1 MLYKRR
7 TILLKKTLRLLPAVV
22 DNQFRGI
29 KLSQYALLL
38 ITVVTIV
45 RSLIH
50 VFAPDGG
57 AQSIATIPLESY
69 STQAAAT
76 VILMFSL
83 WGLSQLLMG
92 FVYLGVYLKYK
103 SLIPAMY
110 VLLILE
116 YAMRIV
122 IGQMKPIVTTGTA
135 PGSVGSWVMVPVCVL
150 LLVLSLI
157 KGKENVKGAQ
167 TLNQ

>member
-1 MLYKRR
+1 MKR
-7 TILLKKTLRLLPAVV
+7 IKIKLLPDSI
-22 DNQFRGI
+22 DNRYRGR
-29 KLSQYALLL
+29 KLSQYAFLF
-38 ITVVTIV
+38 ITAATIV

-57 AQSIATIPLESY
+57 AQSIATIPLSSY
-69 STQAAAT
+69 PGDAADA

-92 FVYLGVYLKYK
+92 FVYLAVYVKYK

-110 VLLILE
+110 VLLIFE

-122 IGQMKPIVTTGTA
+122 VGQMKPIVTTGTA
-135 PGSVGSWVMVPVCVL
+135 PGSIGNWIMVPVCVVL
-150 LLVLSLI
+150 LILSLLP
-157 KGKENVKGAQ
+157 GKAAKLTDV
-167 TLNQ
+167 

>member
-1 MLYKRR
+1 MEKPATDR
-7 TILLKKTLRLLPAVV
+7 IKLLPDII
-22 DNQFRGI
+22 DNRYRGR
-29 KLSQYALLL
+29 KLSQYAFL
-38 ITVVTIV
+38 ILTAATII

-57 AQSIATIPLESY
+57 AQSIATIPLGSY
-69 STQAAAT
+69 PADASAA

-92 FVYLGVYLKYK
+92 FVYLAVYVKYK

-110 VLLILE
+110 VLLIFE

-122 IGQMKPIVTTGTA
+122 VGQMKPIVTAGTA
-135 PGSVGSWVMVPVCVL
+135 PGSIGNWIMVPVCVIL
-150 LLVLSLI
+150 LILSLLP
-157 KGKENVKGAQ
+157 GKAANQ
-167 TLNQ
+167 TEA

>member
-1 MLYKRR
+1 M
-7 TILLKKTLRLLPAVV
+7 KKTLRLLPAVV

-29 KLSQYALLL
+29 KLSQYAFLL

-57 AQSIATIPLESY
+57 AQSIATIPLANY
-69 STQAAAT
+69 PADAAAA

-92 FVYLGVYLKYK
+92 FVYLVVYFKYK

-110 VLLILE
+110 VLMIVE

-122 IGQMKPIVTTGTA
+122 IGQMKPIVTSGTA
-135 PGSVGSWVMVPVCVL
+135 PGSIGNWIMVPVCIVL
-150 LLVLSLI
+150 LILSLKRAKTKLI
-157 KGKENVKGAQ
+157 IAE
-167 TLNQ
+167 

>member
-1 MLYKRR
+1 MEQ
-7 TILLKKTLRLLPAVV
+7 KTTAKIKILPAQI
-22 DNQFRGI
+22 DNHYRGLKI
-29 KLSQYALLL
+29 SQYAFFL
-38 ITVVTIV
+38 ITAVTLV

-57 AQSIATIPLESY
+57 AQSIATIPLDSY
-69 STQAAAT
+69 SAEAAST

-92 FVYLGVYLKYK
+92 IVYLGVSLKYR

-110 VLLILE
+110 VLVIFE

-122 IGQMKPIVTTGTA
+122 IGQMKPIVTSGTA
-135 PGSVGSWVMVPVCVL
+135 PGSIGNWIMVPVCAV
-150 LLVLSLI
+150 LLVLSMV
-157 KGKENVKGAQ
+157 KEKQ
-167 TLNQ
+167 RIES

>member
-1 MLYKRR
+1 ME
-7 TILLKKTLRLLPAVV
+7 KKNKGKNQLLPDVI
-22 DNQFRGI
+22 DNQYGGSKI
-29 KLSQYALLL
+29 AQYAFLL
-38 ITVVTIV
+38 ITAATII

-57 AQSIATIPLESY
+57 AQSIATIPLDTY
-69 STQAAAT
+69 PTAASAS
-76 VILMFSL
+76 VIMIFSL

-110 VLLILE
+110 VLLIFE

-122 IGQMKPIVTTGTA
+122 IGQMKPIVTSGTA
-135 PGSVGSWVMVPVCVL
+135 PGSVGNWIMVPVCVV
-150 LLVLSLI
+150 LLVLSTM
-157 KGKENVKGAQ
+157 KPKPKSES
-167 TLNQ
+167 

>member
-1 MLYKRR
+1 MQIHNR
-7 TILLKKTLRLLPAVV
+7 TGIPLLPDTI
-22 DNQFRGI
+22 DNQFQGL
-29 KLSQYALLL
+29 KVAQYAFL
-38 ITVVTIV
+38 ILTAATLV

-57 AQSIATIPLESY
+57 AQSIATIPLASY
-69 STQAAAT
+69 SGEAAAA
-76 VILMFSL
+76 VVLMFSL

-92 FVYLGVYLKYK
+92 IVYLVVYIRYK

-110 VLLILE
+110 VLMIVE

-122 IGQMKPIVTTGTA
+122 IGQMKPIVTSGTA
-135 PGSVGSWVMVPVCVL
+135 PGSIGNWVMVPACIL

-157 KGKENVKGAQ
+157 KREPRNTRQASV
-167 TLNQ
+167 

>member
-1 MLYKRR
+1 MPAQIDNHYRG
-7 TILLKKTLRLLPAVV
+7 LKS
-22 DNQFRGI
+22 
-29 KLSQYALLL
+29 SQYAFFL
-38 ITVVTIV
+38 IPAVTLV

-57 AQSIATIPLESY
+57 AQSIATIPLDSY
-69 STQAAAT
+69 SAEAAST

-92 FVYLGVYLKYK
+92 IVYLGVSLKYR

-110 VLLILE
+110 VLVIFE

-122 IGQMKPIVTTGTA
+122 IGQMKPILTTGTA
-135 PGSVGSWVMVPVCVL
+135 PGSIGNWIMVPVCAIL
-150 LLVLSLI
+150 LALSLI
-157 KGKENVKGAQ
+157 RGRASAQ
-167 TLNQ
+167 TSNA

>member
-1 MLYKRR
+1 MEQ
-7 TILLKKTLRLLPAVV
+7 KTTAKIKILPAQI
-22 DNQFRGI
+22 DNHYRGLKI
-29 KLSQYALLL
+29 SQYAFFL
-38 ITVVTIV
+38 ISAVTLV

-57 AQSIATIPLESY
+57 AQSIATIPLDSY
-69 STQAAAT
+69 SAEAAST

-92 FVYLGVYLKYK
+92 IVYFGVSLKYR

-110 VLLILE
+110 VLVIFE

-122 IGQMKPIVTTGTA
+122 IGQMKPILTTGTA
-135 PGSVGSWVMVPVCVL
+135 PGSIGSWIMVLVCAVL
-150 LLVLSLI
+150 LALSLI
-157 KGKENVKGAQ
+157 PAKSSKQV
-167 TLNQ
+167 

>member
-1 MLYKRR
+1 MEKSSAEK
-7 TILLKKTLRLLPAVV
+7 IKLLPNPV
-22 DNQFRGI
+22 DNHFRGI
-29 KLSQYALLL
+29 EISQYAFLL
-38 ITVVTIV
+38 ITGATLV

-57 AQSIATIPLESY
+57 AQSIATIPLASY
-69 STQAAAT
+69 SAEAAAT

-92 FVYLGVYLKYK
+92 IVYLGVYLKYK
-103 SLIPAMY
+103 SLIPMMY
-110 VLLILE
+110 VLMIVE

-135 PGSVGSWVMVPVCVL
+135 PGSIGNWIMVPVCAVL
-150 LLVLSLI
+150 LTLSLI
-157 KGKENVKGAQ
+157 NGKKKSEEAHTSNA
-167 TLNQ
+167 

>member
-1 MLYKRR
+1 MKAGK
-7 TILLKKTLRLLPAVV
+7 IPLLPAQI
-22 DNQFRGI
+22 DNHYRGLKI
-29 KLSQYALLL
+29 SQYAFFL
-38 ITVVTIV
+38 ITAVTLV

-57 AQSIATIPLESY
+57 AQSIATIPLDSY
-69 STQAAAT
+69 SAEAAST

-92 FVYLGVYLKYK
+92 IVYLGVSLKYR

-110 VLLILE
+110 VLVIFE

-122 IGQMKPIVTTGTA
+122 IGQKKPILTTGTA
-135 PGSVGSWVMVPVCVL
+135 PGSIGSWIMVPVCAVL
-150 LLVLSLI
+150 LALSLI
-157 KGKENVKGAQ
+157 PAKSSKQV
-167 TLNQ
+167 

>member
-1 MLYKRR
+1 MEAN
-7 TILLKKTLRLLPAVV
+7 KTNRIKLLPATI
-22 DNQFRGI
+22 DNQFRGL
-29 KLSQYALLL
+29 KFAQYAFL
-38 ITVVTIV
+38 ILTVATLV

-57 AQSIATIPLESY
+57 AQSIATIPLATY
-69 STQAAAT
+69 AGDAAAA

-92 FVYLGVYLKYK
+92 FVYLVVYFKYK

-110 VLLILE
+110 VLMIVE

-122 IGQMKPIVTTGTA
+122 IGQMKPIVTSGTA
-135 PGSVGSWVMVPVCVL
+135 PGSIGNWIMVPVCIV
-150 LLVLSLI
+150 LLVLSLKRAKTKPAI
-157 KGKENVKGAQ
+157 TE
-167 TLNQ
+167 

>member
-1 MLYKRR
+1 METTNQTK
-7 TILLKKTLRLLPAVV
+7 IKLLPAAI
-22 DNQFRGI
+22 DNQFHGLRVA
-29 KLSQYALLL
+29 QYAFL
-38 ITVVTIV
+38 IITIATLV

-57 AQSIATIPLESY
+57 AQSIATIPLANY
-69 STQAAAT
+69 PADAAAT

-92 FVYLGVYLKYK
+92 VVYLVVYFKYK
-103 SLIPAMY
+103 ALIPAMY
-110 VLLILE
+110 VLMIVE

-122 IGQMKPIVTTGTA
+122 IGQMKPIVTSGTA
-135 PGSVGSWVMVPVCVL
+135 PGSIGNWIMVPVCIV

-157 KGKENVKGAQ
+157 KAKAKAAA
-167 TLNQ
+167 

>member
-1 MLYKRR
+1 MEQ
-7 TILLKKTLRLLPAVV
+7 KTTAKIKILPAQI
-22 DNQFRGI
+22 DNHYRGLKI
-29 KLSQYALLL
+29 SQYAFYL
-38 ITVVTIV
+38 ITAVTLV

-57 AQSIATIPLESY
+57 AQSIATIPLDSY
-69 STQAAAT
+69 SAEAASA

-92 FVYLGVYLKYK
+92 IAYLGVSLKYK

-110 VLLILE
+110 VLVIFE

-122 IGQMKPIVTTGTA
+122 IGQMKPIITTGTA
-135 PGSVGSWVMVPVCVL
+135 PGSIENWIMVPVCAVL
-150 LLVLSLI
+150 LALSLI
-157 KGKENVKGAQ
+157 PAKSAKHA
-167 TLNQ
+167 

>member
-1 MLYKRR
+1 MNS
-7 TILLKKTLRLLPAVV
+7 LKIKLLPDII
-22 DNQFRGI
+22 DNIFRGKKI
-29 KLSQYALLL
+29 SQYAFLI

-57 AQSIATIPLESY
+57 AQSIATIPLDAY
-69 STQAAAT
+69 SSEAAAT
-76 VILMFSL
+76 VILIFSF

-92 FVYLGVYLKYK
+92 LVYIGVYVKYK
-103 SLIPAMY
+103 SLIPMMY
-110 VLLILE
+110 VLLIIE

-135 PGSVGSWVMVPVCVL
+135 PGSIGSWVMVPVCIVL
-150 LLVLSLI
+150 LILSLLPGKAI
-157 KGKENVKGAQ
+157 KQ
-167 TLNQ
+167 TES

>member
-1 MLYKRR
+1 MEQ
-7 TILLKKTLRLLPAVV
+7 KTTAKIKILPAVI
-22 DNQFRGI
+22 DNHYRGLKI
-29 KLSQYALLL
+29 SQYAFFL
-38 ITVVTIV
+38 ITAVTLV

-57 AQSIATIPLESY
+57 AQSIATIPLDSY
-69 STQAAAT
+69 SAEAAST

-92 FVYLGVYLKYK
+92 IVYFGVSLKYR

-110 VLLILE
+110 VLVIFE

-122 IGQMKPIVTTGTA
+122 IGQMKPILTTGTA
-135 PGSVGSWVMVPVCVL
+135 PGSIGSWIMVPVCAVL
-150 LLVLSLI
+150 LALSLI
-157 KGKENVKGAQ
+157 PAKSSKQV
-167 TLNQ
+167 

>member
-1 MLYKRR
+1 MEQK
-7 TILLKKTLRLLPAVV
+7 TAAKSQILPDVIDNHYRGLK
-22 DNQFRGI
+22 I
-29 KLSQYALLL
+29 SQYAFFV
-38 ITVVTIV
+38 IMAVTLV

-57 AQSIATIPLESY
+57 AQSIATIPLDTYTAE
-69 STQAAAT
+69 AASA

-92 FVYLGVYLKYK
+92 IVYLVVSLKYR

-110 VLLILE
+110 VLVIFE

-122 IGQMKPIVTTGTA
+122 IGQMKPIITAGTA
-135 PGSVGSWVMVPVCVL
+135 PGSIGSWIMVPVCIVL
-150 LLVLSLI
+150 LALSLMPKRGLSRI
-157 KGKENVKGAQ
+157 PS
-167 TLNQ
+167 

>member
-1 MLYKRR
+1 MEQ
-7 TILLKKTLRLLPAVV
+7 KTTAKIKILPAVI
-22 DNQFRGI
+22 DNHYRGLKI
-29 KLSQYALLL
+29 SQYAFFL
-38 ITVVTIV
+38 ISAVTLV

-57 AQSIATIPLESY
+57 AQSIATIPLANY
-69 STQAAAT
+69 PADAAAA

-92 FVYLGVYLKYK
+92 VVYLVVYFKYK

-110 VLLILE
+110 VLMIVE

-122 IGQMKPIVTTGTA
+122 IGQMKPIITSGTA
-135 PGSVGSWVMVPVCVL
+135 PGSIGNWIMVPVCIV
-150 LLVLSLI
+150 LLVLSLMKVETKI
-157 KGKENVKGAQ
+157 KS
-167 TLNQ
+167 

>member
-1 MLYKRR
+1 MEVNKKA
-7 TILLKKTLRLLPAVV
+7 TIKLLPAAI
-22 DNQFRGI
+22 DNQFHGLKI
-29 KLSQYALLL
+29 AQYAFL
-38 ITVVTIV
+38 ILTVATLV

-57 AQSIATIPLESY
+57 AQSIATIPLASY
-69 STQAAAT
+69 PTEAAAA

-92 FVYLGVYLKYK
+92 VVYLVVYFKYK

-110 VLLILE
+110 VLMIVE

-122 IGQMKPIVTTGTA
+122 IGQMKPIVTSGTA
-135 PGSVGSWVMVPVCVL
+135 PGSVGNWIMVPVCVV
-150 LLVLSLI
+150 LLVLSLTQA
-157 KGKENVKGAQ
+157 KPKVPANA
-167 TLNQ
+167 

>member
-1 MLYKRR
+1 MKAGK
-7 TILLKKTLRLLPAVV
+7 IPLLPAQI
-22 DNQFRGI
+22 DNHYRGLKI
-29 KLSQYALLL
+29 SQYAFFL
-38 ITVVTIV
+38 IAAVTLV

-57 AQSIATIPLESY
+57 AQSIATIPLDSY
-69 STQAAAT
+69 SAEAAST

-92 FVYLGVYLKYK
+92 IVYLGVSLKYR

-110 VLLILE
+110 VLVIFE

-122 IGQMKPIVTTGTA
+122 IGQMKPILTTGTA
-135 PGSVGSWVMVPVCVL
+135 PGSIGSWIMVPVCAVL
-150 LLVLSLI
+150 LALSLI
-157 KGKENVKGAQ
+157 PAKSSKQV
-167 TLNQ
+167 

>member
-1 MLYKRR
+1 MEK
-7 TILLKKTLRLLPAVV
+7 PATDKIKLMPDSI
-22 DNQFRGI
+22 DNRYRGR
-29 KLSQYALLL
+29 KLSQYAFLL
-38 ITVVTIV
+38 ITAAKIV

-57 AQSIATIPLESY
+57 AQSIATIPLGSY
-69 STQAAAT
+69 PADAAAA

-92 FVYLGVYLKYK
+92 FVYLGVYVKYK

-110 VLLILE
+110 VLLIFE

-122 IGQMKPIVTTGTA
+122 VGQMKPIVTAGTA
-135 PGSVGSWVMVPVCVL
+135 PGSIGNWIMVPVCVIL
-150 LLVLSLI
+150 LIFSLMP
-157 KGKENVKGAQ
+157 GKATTQAEV
-167 TLNQ
+167 

>member
-1 MLYKRR
+1 MEQ
-7 TILLKKTLRLLPAVV
+7 KTTTKIKILPAQI
-22 DNQFRGI
+22 DNHYRGLKI
-29 KLSQYALLL
+29 SQYAFFL
-38 ITVVTIV
+38 ITAVTLV

-57 AQSIATIPLESY
+57 SQSIATIPLDSY
-69 STQAAAT
+69 SAEAAST

-92 FVYLGVYLKYK
+92 IVYLGVSLKYR

-110 VLLILE
+110 VLVIFE

-122 IGQMKPIVTTGTA
+122 IGQMKPILTTGTA
-135 PGSVGSWVMVPVCVL
+135 PGSIGSWIMVPVCAVL
-150 LLVLSLI
+150 LALSLI
-157 KGKENVKGAQ
+157 PAKSSKQV
-167 TLNQ
+167 

>member
-1 MLYKRR
+1 MEAN
-7 TILLKKTLRLLPAVV
+7 KTNRIKLLPATI
-22 DNQFRGI
+22 DNQYRGL
-29 KLSQYALLL
+29 KLAQYAFL
-38 ITVVTIV
+38 ILTVATLV

-57 AQSIATIPLESY
+57 AQSIATIPLANY
-69 STQAAAT
+69 PGDAAAA

-92 FVYLGVYLKYK
+92 FVYLIVYFKYK

-110 VLLILE
+110 VLMIVE

-122 IGQMKPIVTTGTA
+122 IGQMKPIVTSGTA
-135 PGSVGSWVMVPVCVL
+135 PGSIGNWIMVPVCIVL
-150 LLVLSLI
+150 LILSLKRAKTKLI
-157 KGKENVKGAQ
+157 ITE
-167 TLNQ
+167 

>member
-1 MLYKRR
+1 MKAGK
-7 TILLKKTLRLLPAVV
+7 IPLLPAQI
-22 DNQFRGI
+22 DNHYRGLKI
-29 KLSQYALLL
+29 SQYAFFL
-38 ITVVTIV
+38 ITAVTLV

-57 AQSIATIPLESY
+57 AQSIATIPLDSY
-69 STQAAAT
+69 SAEAAST

-92 FVYLGVYLKYK
+92 IVYLGVSLKYR

-110 VLLILE
+110 VLVIFE

-122 IGQMKPIVTTGTA
+122 IGQMKPILTTGTA
-135 PGSVGSWVMVPVCVL
+135 PGSIGSWIMVPVCAVL
-150 LLVLSLI
+150 LALSLI
-157 KGKENVKGAQ
+157 PAKSSKQV
-167 TLNQ
+167 